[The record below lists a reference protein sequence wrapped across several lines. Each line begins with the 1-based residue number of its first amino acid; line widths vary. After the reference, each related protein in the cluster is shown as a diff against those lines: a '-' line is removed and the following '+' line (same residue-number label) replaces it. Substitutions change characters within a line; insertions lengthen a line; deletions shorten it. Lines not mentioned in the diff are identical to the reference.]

1 MHATGKYVWKWN
13 YLFKKPPRTEML
25 IVTNVRNVNKNDRF
39 LDEQILNYVINVD
52 KKMGIKNV
60 DREFNWFKFNHIC

>member
-13 YLFKKPPRTEML
+13 YLFKKPPRTEMP

-52 KKMGIKNV
+52 KKN
-60 DREFNWFKFNHIC
+60 D